1 VLPSLELRGI
11 SKRFG
16 ETQALSEVS
25 LSILPGEIHALLGEN
40 GAGKSTLVS
49 IAAGRLAADAG
60 EILRNGSPVSFDRAR
75 DAGLAL
81 VPQHDLLIGAASV
94 ADNLA
99 FLDPNAPFFES
110 PAARRARVIRL
121 AQRFALDLGDANARV
136 DALPVGTR
144 QRIEIAGALTG
155 HPEVLILD
163 EPTAVL
169 SPDETAALFASLRKR
184 ADAGGAVVLI
194 THRLAEVF
202 AGADRLT
209 LLARGRSVKTCRV
222 SETTPEEIGGLLLAG
237 AVAAAAVGPLLSGA
251 PFVVRAGLL
260 VASALAGALWVLPA
274 AYLEARRGVPEVLST
289 ILLNLIAAA
298 AVSGL
303 VRGALQD
310 SRGDYPQS
318 RALPDA
324 VRLAPLVSGSRAT
337 AAIVAAIAL
346 ALLVTLVVEATPLGL
361 KLRATGLAP
370 AAARAIGLPGARLR
384 LLAFSASGALAGLAG
399 GLEVLAVTGR
409 LYDPFSAGAGYT
421 GIAAALLG
429 GSHPLA
435 AAASAML
442 FAALGA
448 GSSAMQRDTGVPGAL
463 ATIVP
468 GVLVLTVLAAR
479 ARLTQ
484 KRA

>member
-1 VLPSLELRGI
+1 
-11 SKRFG
+11 
-16 ETQALSEVS
+16 
-25 LSILPGEIHALLGEN
+25 
-40 GAGKSTLVS
+40 
-49 IAAGRLAADAG
+49 
-60 EILRNGSPVSFDRAR
+60 
-75 DAGLAL
+75 
-81 VPQHDLLIGAASV
+81 
-94 ADNLA
+94 
-99 FLDPNAPFFES
+99 
-110 PAARRARVIRL
+110 
-121 AQRFALDLGDANARV
+121 
-136 DALPVGTR
+136 
-144 QRIEIAGALTG
+144 
-155 HPEVLILD
+155 
-163 EPTAVL
+163 
-169 SPDETAALFASLRKR
+169 
-184 ADAGGAVVLI
+184 
-194 THRLAEVF
+194 
-202 AGADRLT
+202 
-209 LLARGRSVKTCRV
+209 
-222 SETTPEEIGGLLLAG
+222 
-237 AVAAAAVGPLLSGA
+237 LLSGA
-251 PFVVRAGLL
+251 PPVARAGLL

-310 SRGDYPQS
+310 PTGDYPQS

-324 VRLAPLVSGSRAT
+324 VRLAPLVPGSRAT
-337 AAIVAAIAL
+337 AAIVAALVL
-346 ALLVTLVVEATPLGL
+346 AFFVTLVVEATPLGL
-361 KLRATGLAP
+361 KLRAIGLAP